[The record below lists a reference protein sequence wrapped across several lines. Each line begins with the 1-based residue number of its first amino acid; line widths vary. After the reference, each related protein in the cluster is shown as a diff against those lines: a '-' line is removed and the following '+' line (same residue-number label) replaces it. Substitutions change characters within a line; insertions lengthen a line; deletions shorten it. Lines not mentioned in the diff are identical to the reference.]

1 MLLAHTFVQKIRIMA
16 NKVTDMSKKK
26 NLNYPI
32 TTTSEGKTITNKLKP
47 NTYE

>member
-26 NLNYPI
+26 NLNYPN
-32 TTTSEGKTITNKLKP
+32 TTTLEEETIIDKLKP